1 MCGCDI
7 DTGASGGSAGPGGGV
22 GGLEELDISENPL
35 DSKGT
40 HMLAN
45 RLIKDFHSLKM
56 LNLEKC
62 NIDCPRLLTAIE
74 QASKKGVIIS
84 STYLYLSIFL
94 LVYLCIKY
102 RLIEIGRT

>member
-1 MCGCDI
+1 MYGVYWLWY
-7 DTGASGGSAGPGGGV
+7 TGSSGGSSGKGV

-45 RLIKDFHSLKM
+45 RLIRDFHNLKM

-62 NIDCPRLLTAIE
+62 NVDCPRLLTAIE
-74 QASKKGVIIS
+74 QASKKGMIYDIILNS
-84 STYLYLSIFL
+84 YAL
-94 LVYLCIKY
+94 
-102 RLIEIGRT
+102 